1 MIKAGSCIRCIVAA
15 GLSVITITAFGL
27 QIVKADSRGATY
39 AGDTKFVYELDLRMN
54 GATASID
61 AEDNCDMSLDGSV
74 TYFVVE
80 NWTIMSIF
88 QMRHLIVH
96 I

>member
-74 TYFVVE
+74 TYSL
-80 NWTIMSIF
+80 WKRTIMSIF

>member
-15 GLSVITITAFGL
+15 GIISNYNNSVWL

-74 TYFVVE
+74 NIFVVE
-80 NWTIMSIF
+80 NGP
-88 QMRHLIVH
+88 L
-96 I
+96 